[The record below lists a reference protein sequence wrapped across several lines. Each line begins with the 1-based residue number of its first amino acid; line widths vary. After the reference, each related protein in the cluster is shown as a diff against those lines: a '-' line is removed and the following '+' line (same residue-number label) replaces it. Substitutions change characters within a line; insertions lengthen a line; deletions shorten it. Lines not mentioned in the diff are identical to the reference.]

1 MPKCSFLML
10 LILLDLF
17 TLLYGFLLVVTCI
30 RHSWYIYGYDI
41 WSCSIY
47 LPNKTKMKFDK
58 DYKACLRRLWT
69 EVVSWLACP
78 ALGEDL
84 ILLDQMDGDWQRW
97 FLVTCPLWTGW
108 LLLLYSI
115 YNIQRHVS
123 IKSLIFFKLWITR
136 ITLLVWMPGCFQTK
150 MKNLVNKSPNK
161 RESYKVHTINF
172 LLLPSLPLPVHQLQP
187 MGRPALPDLLLGL
200 RASPRMPPS
209 LSGGLG
215 GIHFCYLTGHLLDW
229 SRF

>member
-1 MPKCSFLML
+1 MGNSEWKVWVNLTESEFSKKLEFQLSRCRVRTYML
-10 LILLDLF
+10 PFRLLLNKEHCLDLWPCD
-17 TLLYGFLLVVTCI
+17 T
-30 RHSWYIYGYDI
+30 
-41 WSCSIY
+41 
-47 LPNKTKMKFDK
+47 
-58 DYKACLRRLWT
+58 
-69 EVVSWLACP
+69 SWLACP

-136 ITLLVWMPGCFQTK
+136 ITLLVWMPGRFRTK
-150 MKNLVNKSPNK
+150 MKNMVNKSPNK

-172 LLLPSLPLPVHQLQP
+172 LLLPSLPLPVHQPQP

-200 RASPRMPPS
+200 RASLRMPPP

-215 GIHFCYLTGHLLDW
+215 GIHFCYSAGYLLDW

>member
-1 MPKCSFLML
+1 
-10 LILLDLF
+10 
-17 TLLYGFLLVVTCI
+17 
-30 RHSWYIYGYDI
+30 
-41 WSCSIY
+41 
-47 LPNKTKMKFDK
+47 
-58 DYKACLRRLWT
+58 
-69 EVVSWLACP
+69 
-78 ALGEDL
+78 
-84 ILLDQMDGDWQRW
+84 MDGDWQGW

-136 ITLLVWMPGCFQTK
+136 ITLLVWMPGRFRTK
-150 MKNLVNKSPNK
+150 MKNMVNKSPNK

-200 RASPRMPPS
+200 RASKYTSDGKWLCVKVYLVPTAVRRLKINLNLICLMRS
-209 LSGGLG
+209 ILSCQGDVFFLK
-215 GIHFCYLTGHLLDW
+215 
-229 SRF
+229 S